1 MTRPNILITG
11 TPGTGKSTL
20 SAEVAS
26 NLGLEYINVSEHA
39 TENNLLS
46 GYDDQLDT
54 QILDD
59 DALIDDL
66 EERVKQGGCVV
77 DYHSSELFPE
87 SWFQQVYVLRT
98 DNNLLY
104 ERLSQRGYSEKK
116 LTQNMDCEI
125 MQVLLDEARESY
137 RGDIVV
143 ELPSNSPDDMLN
155 NIEGISQWYN
165 SQ

>member
-1 MTRPNILITG
+1 MG
-11 TPGTGKSTL
+11 
-20 SAEVAS
+20 
-26 NLGLEYINVSEHA
+26 
-39 TENNLLS
+39 
-46 GYDDQLDT
+46 

-66 EERVKQGGCVV
+66 EARVKEGGVVV

-98 DNNLLY
+98 DNKLLY

-116 LTQNMDCEI
+116 LTSNMDCEI
-125 MQVLLDEARESY
+125 FQVLLDEARASY

-143 ELPSNSPDDMLN
+143 ELPSNTPDDMMN
-155 NIEGISQWYN
+155 NIEGITQWYN